1 MLYIFLGV
9 SIIIL
14 PLVFL
19 IGGSVGADF
28 WDIIKAIGVLYLIV
42 FMIFFKRVYDG
53 TWNTFT
59 VKGR

>member
-42 FMIFFKRVYDG
+42 FMIFLSVFMMARG
-53 TWNTFT
+53 ILSL
-59 VKGR
+59 

>member
-28 WDIIKAIGVLYLIV
+28 LDIIKAIGVLYLIV
-42 FMIFFKRVYDG
+42 FMIFLSVFMMARG
-53 TWNTFT
+53 ILSL
-59 VKGR
+59 

>member
-19 IGGSVGADF
+19 IGASVGADF

-42 FMIFFKRVYDG
+42 FMIFLSVFMMARG
-53 TWNTFT
+53 ILSL
-59 VKGR
+59 